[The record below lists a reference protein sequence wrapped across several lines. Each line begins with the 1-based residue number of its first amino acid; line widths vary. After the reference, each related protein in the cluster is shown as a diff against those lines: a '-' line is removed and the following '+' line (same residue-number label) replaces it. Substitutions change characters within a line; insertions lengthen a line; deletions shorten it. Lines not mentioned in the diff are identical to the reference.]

1 MQEPNWFR
9 RNWKWAVPVGCL
21 GMLLLAIGAMS
32 ALLVFVFSVIRESD
46 VYSEAVA
53 RARAHPA
60 LVEVL
65 GEPVEE
71 GMVVSGNIQVTGPS
85 GHADIAIPMSG
96 PRGEATLYV
105 VAEREAGQWR
115 YRRLELEDASGRRT
129 DLLATH

>member
-71 GMVVSGNIQVTGPS
+71 GMVVSGNIQITGPS